1 MAQSWQLDKTGC
13 HRTDR
18 PGQWASHGSGGG
30 GGGRGREKGK
40 VRVRCTEVQ
49 GVHTTEIFVCIR
61 TYTMYS
67 QRGNR
72 IEREVKYMTMEVEGT
87 HTRTHT
93 DIHTLVR
100 LKTFHSVI
108 QL

>member
-1 MAQSWQLDKTGC
+1 MGRSWE
-13 HRTDR
+13 
-18 PGQWASHGSGGG
+18 WGGRN
-30 GGGRGREKGK
+30 GGRGREKGK

-67 QRGNR
+67 QTGNR

-100 LKTFHSVI
+100 LKTFHSVL